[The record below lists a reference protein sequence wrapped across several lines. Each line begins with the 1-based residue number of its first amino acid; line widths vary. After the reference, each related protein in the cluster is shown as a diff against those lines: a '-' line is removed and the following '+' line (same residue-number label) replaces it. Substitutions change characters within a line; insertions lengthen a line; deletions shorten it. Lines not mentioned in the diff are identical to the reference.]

1 MMSTDAEK
9 ALNKIE
15 QSFVIKT
22 LSDKRIEWHV
32 LKLGRELTLYKLER
46 KEKKPH
52 TKLTFVTNDI
62 II

>member
-22 LSDKRIEWHV
+22 LSDKRIEWHF
-32 LKLGRELTLYKLER
+32 LKSGREFTLYKLER
-46 KEKKPH
+46 KEKKNR
-52 TKLTFVTNDI
+52 TQS
-62 II
+62 

>member
-1 MMSTDAEK
+1 MSTDAEK

-22 LSDKRIEWHV
+22 LSDIRIEWHF
-32 LKLGRELTLYKLER
+32 LKLGRELTLYRLER
-46 KEKKPH
+46 KNTH

-62 II
+62 MI